1 MKSHNLILLTFL
13 GMVVTSTLGIHLIEG
28 HGESPF
34 SSLFNSLWWTMVTVS
49 TVGYGDMYPA
59 TLAGKLFGILVIIS
73 GVLFNSLIIS
83 MAANWFFAFRTS
95 KEAGLKAI
103 KTSDHIVVCS
113 DSPVFI
119 HSVLTENQ
127 SYVDRD
133 LAIIVTPLERH
144 PLLGSQFEKV
154 PWVQGH
160 AYRKEVLKKA
170 SASAAKVGYVAYN
183 DDADAVM
190 TVMQLEVGSPG
201 GVIKTMAQFKHQDYR
216 SHLINVGCDFAIKT
230 YDVYVPLM
238 VLSCTAQG
246 APVWVRAIIL
256 QLTNRAP
263 TLKAMLL
270 EDSYVG
276 KTWLAFCQAAKAQ
289 LGELPLGFIGEEG
302 IKVNPPDD
310 FILPAHLPLLSI
322 TPSQAGTLGDLEQDA
337 ISILGFEEIP
347 KEGHMVICSD
357 EAAFIERLLQ
367 ELMDAKITGELIILS
382 DLAPLPCAAKRPD
395 TTWVRASSFSD
406 DGLAKAKADKARI
419 AFIDHQRDS
428 HTLMSVLRL
437 EKLTN
442 GSVFSIASYREPG
455 FDKRLIGVGCDYCI
469 NVDELIA
476 PILSQ
481 NALHHG
487 IGDLIEQVIRQHG
500 DDDCLQ
506 MVILTENFIPQT
518 WLETMEWIKGRF
530 GHLAV
535 TLIKGNSNKML
546 VNPHPDVQ
554 VTPGDRLLVITHH
567 SIEFDSTYF
576 RVHRI

>member
-406 DGLAKAKADKARI
+406 DGLGFSKADKARI